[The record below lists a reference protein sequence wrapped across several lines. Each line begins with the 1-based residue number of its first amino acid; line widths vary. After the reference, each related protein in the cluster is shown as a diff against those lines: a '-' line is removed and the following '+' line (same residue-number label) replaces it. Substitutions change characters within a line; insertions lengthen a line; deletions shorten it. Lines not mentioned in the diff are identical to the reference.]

1 MPLGDVSYQN
11 AGLDDLVAGWPATGA
26 VYTYWFSDPQAEDTP
41 SDVEIDVT
49 TAGLS
54 NATFDPDDW
63 AAAADGGKT
72 TTAAVSLGT
81 ATSDLDDVIR
91 YWGIV
96 DSTGLIVYSDALDD
110 PIGVSSGD
118 TPAFSP
124 QLSFGVAA

>member
-11 AGLDDLVAGWPATGA
+11 AALDDVVAGWPATGA

-41 SDVEIDVT
+41 ADVAIDVT
-49 TAGLS
+49 DAGLS
-54 NATFDPDDW
+54 NAAFDPDDW
-63 AAAADGGKT
+63 AAATDGGKT

-91 YWGIV
+91 YWGVV
-96 DSTGLIVYSDALDD
+96 DSDGLVVYSDALDD

-118 TPAFSP
+118 VVSFSP
-124 QLSFGVAA
+124 TLSWGVAA

>member
-26 VYTYWFSDPQAEDTP
+26 VYTYWNSDPLAEDTP

-49 TAGLS
+49 AAGLS
-54 NATFDPDDW
+54 NASFDPDDW
-63 AAAADGGKT
+63 AAATDGGKT

-81 ATSDLDDVIR
+81 ATDDLDDVIR

-96 DSTGLIVYSDALDD
+96 DSSDLIVYSDALDD
-110 PIGVSSGD
+110 SIGVSSGD
-118 TPAFSP
+118 VVSFSP
-124 QLSFGVAA
+124 TLSFGVSA

>member
-41 SDVEIDVT
+41 SNVEIDIT
-49 TAGLS
+49 AAGLS
-54 NATFDPDDW
+54 NASFDPSDW
-63 AAAADGGKT
+63 ATATDGGKT

-118 TPAFSP
+118 TPTFSP